1 MKISDGKLID
11 VRDEDVPEDG
21 TLVLPDDVTEISN
34 SALCSKVRVLVGNN
48 VKKVTDSACI
58 YDNLQEI
65 YLPQAVIVSR
75 HAFSGCR
82 SLKKARLLKDRTLNS
97 YIGVS
102 AFANTA
108 LSELDIS
115 GYDIV
120 DKYVF
125 EGSYSLT
132 KLCMHSTREIAGTGA
147 IMNPFQL
154 QEVEY
159 VDKFPE
165 MISIFP
171 YSKLTVSS
179 RGKERHFLCVEET
192 TFEIKQSMEMNGAVI
207 HCGKTTCKHN
217 IDECMYASEFDHR
230 IKLYTSLESL
240 KKDADTGFT
249 LKGGIL

>member
-120 DKYVF
+120 DKHVF
-125 EGSYSLT
+125 AGSRSLT
-132 KLCMHSTREIAGTGA
+132 KLYMHSTREIASTA
-147 IMNPFQL
+147 RMNPCQL
-154 QEVEY
+154 QEIEY
-159 VDKFPE
+159 VDKFPDV
-165 MISIFP
+165 ISIYP
-171 YSKLTVSS
+171 HSKLTVSS
-179 RGKERHFLCVEET
+179 HGEERHFLCVEKT

-207 HCGKTTCKHN
+207 HCGKTACKQY
-217 IDECMYASEFDHR
+217 IDECVYASEFDSR

-249 LKGGIL
+249 LNGGIF